1 MPGVRGRSS
10 EFECWGAQHDG
21 VKTIGDGDQSDS
33 LNEITT
39 ILSETAVG
47 KEEEK
52 RSGTSL
58 TNNTSDEDVLK
69 TLKKKI
75 KNAKKRIDKRRKIK
89 ERKYLETADKEISQ
103 RGELKKKM
111 GNEPVQRIAKC
122 VK

>member
-1 MPGVRGRSS
+1 MSGVPGRSS
-10 EFECWGAQHDG
+10 EFEYWGAQHDG
-21 VKTIGDGDQSDS
+21 VITVGDGDQSDFF
-33 LNEITT
+33 NEITT
-39 ILSETAVG
+39 ILCETAVG
-47 KEEEK
+47 KVEEK

-58 TNNTSDEDVLK
+58 KNNTSNEDVLK

-111 GNEPVQRIAKC
+111 GEEPVPRIAGC